1 MVEATETL
9 IKLLSQTSSGR
20 GKSNKK
26 VESFNYQRTATSDNY
41 KFRVNRVAVE
51 STISA
56 GGAVVRVQLP
66 AYKSITGEVMLK
78 LRVNAA
84 SAGTIDPYFGAK
96 CLKSIKLRHS
106 DVCYTI
112 DDPAEV
118 WAYLFS
124 KMPDNIQKQERKK
137 VFGNPAADAAEQTI
151 LLPLLQPW
159 SAWLQPQMYQSS
171 PPRHG
176 ARNCL
181 FRTDLLRE
189 NCVFEIEFA
198 PVSDFVSSGATGV
211 QVKDVELLFE
221 ELVCDGTVLA
231 ELKKSLPRSVCA
243 PEFTSQVLSTTGAEQ
258 DIDITALLSR
268 APTHSLGFYVK
279 KTAGANRDPFDIEE
293 KLDLEEVEADGR
305 RIVSNRGHDACE
317 RQMKDILEGRVGTGR
332 AAPNMPLISFDN
344 GGQYSVSHATQQ
356 LSNTSCNSVTCR
368 IQATAG
374 TGKIL
379 AVHER
384 LFLIDQQTIK
394 NRNIY

>member
-26 VESFNYQRTATSDNY
+26 VESFNYERTSTPANY
-41 KFRVNRVAVE
+41 RFRVNRVAVA
-51 STISA
+51 STIPT
-56 GGAVVRVQLP
+56 GGSTVRVQLP
-66 AYKSITGEVMLK
+66 AYKAITGECMLK
-78 LRVNAA
+78 LTVNAA
-84 SAGTIDPYFGAK
+84 SQGTIDPYFGAK
-96 CLKSIKLRHS
+96 VLKSLKLRHS

-112 DDPAEV
+112 EDVPEV

-124 KMPDNIQKQERKK
+124 KMPDAVQKAERKTI
-137 VFGNPAADAAEQTI
+137 FGASAAGAAEQTVLI
-151 LLPLLQPW
+151 PLLQPW
-159 SAWLQPQMYQSS
+159 SVWVSPQMYKTA

-176 ARNCL
+176 QRSCL

-189 NCVFEIEFA
+189 NVVFELEFA
-198 PVSDFVSSGATGV
+198 NVTDFSDAAQGV
-211 QVKDVELLFE
+211 QIKDVELLFE
-221 ELVCDGTVLA
+221 ELVA
-231 ELKKSLPRSVCA
+231 EPAVMEQLKQQLPRAVCA
-243 PEFTSQVLSTTGAEQ
+243 PEFTSQTLNTTGAEQ

-279 KTAGANRDPFDIEE
+279 KTAGATRDPFDIEE
-293 KLDLEEVEADGR
+293 KLDLSEIEADGR
-305 RIVSNRGHDACE
+305 RIVSNRGHSAAE
-317 RQMKDILEGRVGTGR
+317 RQMRDILEGRVGTGR
-332 AAPNMPLISFDN
+332 SAPNMPLISFDN
-344 GGQYSVSHATQQ
+344 GGQYAMSHAVQQ

-368 IQATAG
+368 ISAAAG

-384 LFLIDQQTIK
+384 LFMIDQTIK